1 MVSTAADSGASASLA
16 TSISELALSAGTAC
30 EKIVEAVAVV
40 AVSVATAADDGPTS
54 VVATGATASV
64 GTTTTKLSTSVVMT
78 GFVASELTML
88 SALAT

>member
-1 MVSTAADSGASASLA
+1 MVSTAADSEASASLA

-30 EKIVEAVAVV
+30 ENIVEAVAVV
-40 AVSVATAADDGPTS
+40 TVSVATVADDGPTS
-54 VVATGATASV
+54 VVATGETASV
-64 GTTTTKLSTSVVMT
+64 DTTTKLSASVVMT

>member
-16 TSISELALSAGTAC
+16 TSISELALSADTAC
-30 EKIVEAVAVV
+30 ENIVEAVAVV

-54 VVATGATASV
+54 VVATGATVSV
-64 GTTTTKLSTSVVMT
+64 GTTTKLSASVVMT

>member
-16 TSISELALSAGTAC
+16 TKVSELALSVDTAW
-30 EKIVEAVAVV
+30 ENTVVAVV
-40 AVSVATAADDGPTS
+40 AVSVVTAADDGPIS

-64 GTTTTKLSTSVVMT
+64 GTTTKLSALLVMT
-78 GFVASELTML
+78 GLVASELTTL

>member
-16 TSISELALSAGTAC
+16 TSVSELALSSGTAC

-64 GTTTTKLSTSVVMT
+64 DTTTKLSASVVIT
-78 GFVASELTML
+78 GFVTSELTTL

>member
-1 MVSTAADSGASASLA
+1 MVSTAASSGASASLA
-16 TSISELALSAGTAC
+16 TSVSELALSVGTAC

-54 VVATGATASV
+54 VVATGATAPV
-64 GTTTTKLSTSVVMT
+64 GTTTKLSASVVIT
-78 GFVASELTML
+78 GFVASELTTL

>member
-16 TSISELALSAGTAC
+16 TSVSELALSAGTAC
-30 EKIVEAVAVV
+30 EKI

-64 GTTTTKLSTSVVMT
+64 GTTTKLSASVVIT
-78 GFVASELTML
+78 GFVASELTTL

>member
-1 MVSTAADSGASASLA
+1 MIVSTAADSGANASLA
-16 TSISELALSAGTAC
+16 TSVSELALSSGTAC

-64 GTTTTKLSTSVVMT
+64 GPTTKLSASVVIT
-78 GFVASELTML
+78 GFVASELTTL

>member
-1 MVSTAADSGASASLA
+1 MVSTAADSGAGASLA

-30 EKIVEAVAVV
+30 ENIVEAVAVV
-40 AVSVATAADDGPTS
+40 AVSVATVADDGPTS
-54 VVATGATASV
+54 VVATGETASV
-64 GTTTTKLSTSVVMT
+64 DTTTKLSASVVMT